1 MTNTLTGQDQG
12 KTSSTHPEEW
22 FSIILALIAAG
33 GAWIYIGYCP
43 SCEPERPIY
52 WIIPV
57 WFGLIY
63 LIVQMAFLLMSAN
76 QVRALGVLD
85 SVIAIVPLVVGMVMV
100 ALTILVPAKLPL
112 SNYQLNTLAV
122 LIVTGGAEFLLTI
135 WIRFIVNRRT
145 LGVGG
150 SN

>member
-1 MTNTLTGQDQG
+1 MSIQAAGQ
-12 KTSSTHPEEW
+12 TRSITHPEEW
-22 FSIILALIAAG
+22 FSILLALIAAVG
-33 GAWIYIGYCP
+33 GWIYIGYFP
-43 SCEPERPIY
+43 SYEPERPLL
-52 WIIPV
+52 WIVPV
-57 WFGLIY
+57 WFGLLY
-63 LIVQMAFLLMSAN
+63 LIIQMAFLLMSAN

-85 SVIAIVPLVVGMVMV
+85 SVISIVPLVVGLVMV
-100 ALTILVPAKLPL
+100 ALTIIVPEKLRL

-145 LGVGG
+145 LGVGP

>member
-1 MTNTLTGQDQG
+1 MSIQAAGQ
-12 KTSSTHPEEW
+12 TRSIPHPEGW
-22 FSIILALIAAG
+22 FSIMMALIAAIG
-33 GAWIYIGYCP
+33 GWIYIGYFP
-43 SCEPERPIY
+43 NHEPERPLL

-57 WFGLIY
+57 WFGLLY
-63 LIVQMAFLLMSAN
+63 LIIQMAFLLMSAN

-85 SVIAIVPLVVGMVMV
+85 SVIAIVPFVVGLVMV
-100 ALTILVPAKLPL
+100 ALSIIVPDKLRL
-112 SNYQLNTLAV
+112 SNYMLNTLAV

-145 LGVGG
+145 LGVGP